1 VTSEERKNTLPD
13 ESIIELYWQRDEN
26 AIKETEN
33 KYKSYL
39 YTVAF
44 NILHDSEFCSDCLL
58 DTYFAVWNKIPPT
71 RPTVFSAFLARI
83 TRNISINR
91 FKKEN
96 AQKRIRSEMIVSLDE
111 VQIPLI
117 SEDDPY
123 SQVRFA
129 ELVEGLNRFIK
140 GLDRRNEFIFVC
152 RYYYCDSIIAIA
164 DMLGVNRRT
173 VERALAGMREELA
186 KSLEIGGEKNV

>member
-1 VTSEERKNTLPD
+1 
-13 ESIIELYWQRDEN
+13 
-26 AIKETEN
+26 
-33 KYKSYL
+33 
-39 YTVAF
+39 
-44 NILHDSEFCSDCLL
+44 
-58 DTYFAVWNKIPPT
+58 
-71 RPTVFSAFLARI
+71 
-83 TRNISINR
+83 
-91 FKKEN
+91 
-96 AQKRIRSEMIVSLDE
+96 MIVSLDE